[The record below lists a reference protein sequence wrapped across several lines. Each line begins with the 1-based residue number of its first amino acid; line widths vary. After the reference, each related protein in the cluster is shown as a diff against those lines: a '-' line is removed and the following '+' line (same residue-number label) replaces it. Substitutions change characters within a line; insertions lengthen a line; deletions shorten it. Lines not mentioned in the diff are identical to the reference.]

1 MISETNAST
10 PRASARFGF
19 LNTLPQTMTAVLLLL
34 ILPPLSYSQHARSA
48 SSDSGSP
55 KAGGADAALR
65 AYEQSVRA
73 ASAAEIRTPGSIWSD
88 EGSLTRLSADV
99 RAVRI
104 HDLIS
109 IVVAETLSAS
119 TDGSVKN
126 SRSSNASSQ
135 VASLFGA
142 LSKANNL
149 QQLLAQSSASGLNA
163 QGQSVANSSLNT
175 VVGGQVVDVLP
186 NGTLVIEADREV
198 AFNQQTQMIRL
209 RGLVRPVDVSTA
221 NEVLSTAITDLELEV
236 VGKGII
242 NDYTYRQNPL
252 VRLLERILVF

>member
-1 MISETNAST
+1 MMKTTRGSKVTMGGRSRERTYLV
-10 PRASARFGF
+10 P
-19 LNTLPQTMTAVLLLL
+19 LPALFLLLVL
-34 ILPPLSYSQHARSA
+34 APISYSEPVHSKTL
-48 SSDSGSP
+48 DSGAP
-55 KAGGADAALR
+55 KSGDTQAALH

-73 ASAAEIRTPGSIWSD
+73 ASAAELRTPGSIWSED
-88 EGSLTRLSADV
+88 GGLTQLSADV
-99 RAVRI
+99 RAMRI

-142 LSKANNL
+142 LSKSNSL
-149 QQLLAQSSASGLNA
+149 QQLISQNSASGLNA
-163 QGQSVANSSLNT
+163 QGQSIANSSLNT

-221 NEVLSTAITDLELEV
+221 NEVLSTSITDLELEV

-252 VRLLERILVF
+252 VRLLERILIF

>member
-1 MISETNAST
+1 MQA
-10 PRASARFGF
+10 PAA
-19 LNTLPQTMTAVLLLL
+19 ALLLFVL
-34 ILPPLSYSQHARSA
+34 VTAAPRCYAQHPRSDA
-48 SSDSGSP
+48 AEPAAP
-55 KAGGADAALR
+55 KAGGADAALH

-73 ASAAEIRTPGSIWSD
+73 ASAAEVLSPGSIWSD
-88 EGSLTRLSADV
+88 DGSLTRLSADV

-126 SRSSNASSQ
+126 SRASSASSQ

-149 QQLLAQSSASGLNA
+149 QQLLSQNPASGLNA

-175 VVGGQVVDVLP
+175 IVGGEVVDVLP

-198 AFNQQTQMIRL
+198 TFNQQTQMIRL

-221 NEVLSTAITDLELEV
+221 NEVLSTAITNLELEV

-252 VRLLERILVF
+252 VRLLQRILVF